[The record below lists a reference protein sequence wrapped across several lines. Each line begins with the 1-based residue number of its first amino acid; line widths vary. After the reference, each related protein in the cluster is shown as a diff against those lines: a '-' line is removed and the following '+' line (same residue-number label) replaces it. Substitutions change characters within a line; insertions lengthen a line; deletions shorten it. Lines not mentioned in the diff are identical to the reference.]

1 MVAANGR
8 RRAKRPAETAPEIDA
23 AAVLAAITDIV
34 REVCD
39 DPSITLTPETET
51 DVIPAWRELT
61 RAGIAVEAEC
71 RFDVLFQPQEV
82 VALRTVGD
90 LVALIASKRAGVDA

>member
-1 MVAANGR
+1 MGAATGN
-8 RRAKRPAETAPEIDA
+8 RRAVSGLVRDLDTE
-23 AAVLAAITDIV
+23 AVLAALTDIV

-39 DPSITLTPETET
+39 DPSIKLTPETAT
-51 DVIPAWRELT
+51 DAIPAWRELT

-71 RFDVLFQPQEV
+71 RFEVIFQAQEV

-90 LVALIASKRAGVDA
+90 LITLIASKCRARAHA